1 MSFALMRIPQC
12 IASSTFW
19 VSESNFWPARMSGK
33 RKFGWPKRQEARKH
47 VYFFESTLQI
57 WNERKKE
64 LSGKGHTMTNN
75 EFAMFLLNSTG
86 NIAVQ
91 ISRRPSEG
99 NVVEEHNYFNQGIG
113 SQNEDQQNR

>member
-19 VSESNFWPARMSGK
+19 VSESVFWPRMSGE
-33 RKFGWPKRQEARKH
+33 RKFGRPKHQEARKH
-47 VYFFESTLQI
+47 VYFFESTLKI

-64 LSGKGHTMTNN
+64 LSGKDHTMTNN
-75 EFAMFLLNSTG
+75 EFAMFLLNNTG
-86 NIAVQ
+86 NLAVQ
-91 ISRRPSEG
+91 ITRPSEG
-99 NVVEEHNYFNQGIG
+99 NVVEEHNYFFNQEIE